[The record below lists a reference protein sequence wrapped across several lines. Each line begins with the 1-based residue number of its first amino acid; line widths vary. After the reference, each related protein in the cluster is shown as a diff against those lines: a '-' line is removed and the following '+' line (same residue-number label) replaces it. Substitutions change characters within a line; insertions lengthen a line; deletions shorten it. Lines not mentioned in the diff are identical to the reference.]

1 MVKEQR
7 LHMLFETMIFIV
19 LGGLAVGLE
28 LAASSVL
35 KLGAS
40 EFTHKAIEYA
50 AHGVLVLD

>member
-1 MVKEQR
+1 MKNHNEMVKEQR

-40 EFTHKAIEYA
+40 EFTHKAIE
-50 AHGVLVLD
+50 